1 MGGKGG
7 GGQNTIQKADPWSE
21 VQPFLKDVYPR
32 ALAWLESD
40 LPQYFP
46 YQTVAPESRQ
56 TMLARSMLT
65 NRAMGGSPLEFA
77 AQRQNLG
84 TVSGNYL
91 NSNPGFPVL
100 SQIANGI
107 NVPGMA
113 ALNATAGGQFLN
125 QQNPNLQGMVQNA
138 INPITQQ
145 YLTAALPN
153 IASQFALAGRYGS
166 GAQQDAI
173 TKATEAYGRTVAGT
187 SADIQGQ
194 AYAMERQLQSQAQ
207 AQAVQAQIAQEQM
220 RAQAAQAQ
228 ADAYNKE
235 RYYQEQA
242 AALAPQ
248 LAGID
253 YNRIQS
259 LATAGQSVDQ
269 RNQQIL
275 EDAINR
281 WNFQQNIPLEK
292 IKEYNNILM
301 GGAGLGGTT
310 QTSMPGARSNPLT
323 GAIGGAM
330 TGYAAGPAIA
340 GMFGSA
346 AAGAG
351 GAAAGAQAGSTA
363 GPWGALIGAVL
374 GGLLS

>member
-46 YQTVAPESRQ
+46 YQTVAPEARQ

-91 NSNPGFPVL
+91 NSNPGFPTL
-100 SQIANGI
+100 SQISNGI

-113 ALNATAGGQFLN
+113 ALNSTAGGQYLS
-125 QQNPNLQGMVQNA
+125 QQNPNLQGMIQNA
-138 INPITQQ
+138 ITPVTQQ
-145 YLTAALPN
+145 YLTEALPN
-153 IASQFALAGRYGS
+153 IASQFAAAGRYGS

-207 AQAVQAQIAQEQM
+207 AQAVQAQLQQEQL

-228 ADAYNKE
+228 AEAYAKE
-235 RYYQEQA
+235 RYFQEQA
-242 AALAPQ
+242 AALAPT

-253 YNRIQS
+253 YQRINQ
-259 LATAGQSVDQ
+259 LAAAGQSQEQRDQ
-269 RNQQIL
+269 RIL
-275 EDAINR
+275 QDAINR
-281 WNFQQNIPLEK
+281 WNFQQSAPLEK

-301 GGAGLGGTT
+301 GGAAAGGTT
-310 QTSMPGARSNPLT
+310 KTTAPGAESNPLM
-323 GAIGGAM
+323 GALGGAAA
-330 TGYAAGPAIA
+330 GYAAGPAV
-340 GMFGSA
+340 GSA
-346 AAGAG
+346 LGYS
-351 GAAAGAQAGSTA
+351 GAAA